1 MVTPNLTTQVA
12 EIKIDATRKQT
23 AVLDSCDT
31 QAEPFLPHSPDQTDI
46 CRSCYQNNKED
57 NPDSCQIRYAIH
69 T

>member
-31 QAEPFLPHSPDQTDI
+31 QAETFLPHSPDQTGI
-46 CRSCYQNNKED
+46 CRSCSNTTKNIIQTR
-57 NPDSCQIRYAIH
+57 QITLH
-69 T
+69 